1 MTKRTMIAHHCRRSG
16 RKRKCLSSSFN
27 RRKAGGELFLTTLLS
42 LCFPSKGKLPHQQN
56 KQHSPLQAVPY
67 CLGGD
72 STSLPR
78 CSCFLGPQCG
88 ILRFLPSHVQTDL
101 ISWFKSDQ
109 EEAESCCVLL
119 PGDSPVHALHV
130 LKHCPASRICLGEL
144 STPLEGFLCFFWKR
158 YECILQNKTIPACTA
173 VLHRLTPFCSYSEGF
188 PPSGF
193 KLASD
198 FLAPGT
204 PLSLDTAQAATAPQK
219 PHDSCRACLPPHE
232 LCLQQAVSGRCQAA
246 QLLSGRGH
254 VCSGRHTAPVRW
266 CSGGD
271 GAAGTEHCSEP
282 WEEPSPSAL
291 LLAVPVATETL
302 LL

>member
-101 ISWFKSDQ
+101 ISWFKSNQ

-144 STPLEGFLCFFWKR
+144 TTPLEEFLCFFWKR
-158 YECILQNKTIPACTA
+158 YEGILQNKTIPACTA

-188 PPSGF
+188 PHLDSSSPPTSWHQEPRCPWTQR
-193 KLASD
+193 KLR
-198 FLAPGT
+198 
-204 PLSLDTAQAATAPQK
+204 
-219 PHDSCRACLPPHE
+219 PHRRSHVTRAGPAFPHM
-232 LCLQQAVSGRCQAA
+232 S
-246 QLLSGRGH
+246 S
-254 VCSGRHTAPVRW
+254 VCSK
-266 CSGGD
+266 
-271 GAAGTEHCSEP
+271 
-282 WEEPSPSAL
+282 L
-291 LLAVPVATETL
+291 
-302 LL
+302 